1 MRMKKAVRKYNVISY
16 SFSHWLHTALVEM
29 AFLCMW
35 KLRNAFL
42 QSSQHMSKMQCN
54 AMLENLKIHLFSRWS
69 ETTCELQKWEI
80 FEYSIPSHLPAVD
93 FCATHLS
100 AMPCHWFL
108 YTPSHVSSSKRDSI
122 QSSHCSSEELLL
134 HEHDII
140 FQLRQHISKMHL
152 HSWSGM
158 NFILLRR
165 INCCLL
171 LLVLRTMSLRASF
184 LLSMACFCLLTDA
197 YALLNRPDSARH
209 FPMADDAY
217 RWRIH
222 ICYFPFLCVFQCNNI
237 TFANNNMK
245 LHIRVLPLRLI
256 GFGWFWVSARQNR
269 QQQIW

>member
-1 MRMKKAVRKYNVISY
+1 MHVKIAKCVPTIVSTYEQNAMQCDVGKFKNTFVFTMVRDNMRTPKMGNFWIFNSLTLARCWLLRYALVSDAMPLIFVY
-16 SFSHWLHTALVEM
+16 SFACVIVE
-29 AFLCMW
+29 AWFNSIVSLFIG
-35 KLRNAFL
+35 RA
-42 QSSQHMSKMQCN
+42 SST
-54 AMLENLKIHLFSRWS
+54 R
-69 ETTCELQKWEI
+69 
-80 FEYSIPSHLPAVD
+80 
-93 FCATHLS
+93 
-100 AMPCHWFL
+100 
-108 YTPSHVSSSKRDSI
+108 
-122 QSSHCSSEELLL
+122 
-134 HEHDII
+134 EHDII

-222 ICYFPFLCVFQCNNI
+222 ICCFPFLCVFQCNNI